1 LTVIITVPLF
11 PRPFSGKGGVCLAPK
26 IERKKIFVLGDEP
39 EMQIFLCNLL
49 HTRGFE
55 PVIADSDTEAYQKVI
70 DEDPDLIIIDVIK
83 YRDTKTMLYRAL
95 KADEKLK
102 NIPVIMLS
110 TIDRKTFFHYHKFKR
125 RPFGDALPEPDAFL
139 IKPPEADELLQLVN
153 GLIDTGKSSED
164 KAEWV

>member
-1 LTVIITVPLF
+1 LD
-11 PRPFSGKGGVCLAPK
+11 PK
-26 IERKKIFVLGDEP
+26 AGRKKIFVLGEEP

-55 PVIADSDTEAYQKVI
+55 PVIAESDSEAYQKVI

-95 KADEKLK
+95 KTDDKLK

-110 TIDRKTFFHYHKFKR
+110 TIDRKTFFHYYKFKP
-125 RPFGDALPEPDAFL
+125 RPSGDALPEPDAFL

-153 GLIDTGKSSED
+153 GLIDTDRSTKG
-164 KAEWV
+164 KAELV